1 MYAFLD
7 RVDSVYWARVRDLLN
22 DWFSRLPCGMRDDV
36 SARWRSGDNGQAQAA
51 FWEMY
56 LFEAHRRAG
65 YEVEPH
71 PEIAGEDK
79 RPDFLV
85 TRREDGAS
93 FYLEA
98 TMASR
103 WSDADAADE
112 RRRRAI
118 FERIDTA
125 LDSPN
130 FFLEIRFEREGAEL
144 PSDVELVRPL
154 SAWLQTLDPDEV
166 GERLKAASRLAKIPM
181 CVVEARGWIIR
192 LRAVPKKVEA
202 RGGTGRPLGVF
213 PGKAGV
219 VDEQAPIVSALRRKA
234 TRYGELDRPYVVA
247 VLVDRVFADEEDVA
261 EALFAKVQLA
271 LDGESQL
278 LSGEPMREPQSLWR
292 RGNTPR
298 NTRVSAV
305 LSAIHL
311 SSHVVARSMPRLW
324 HNPWARR
331 PIEVDLPWPATMVD
345 LSTGEMTR
353 SGAHVEPLRLPADW
367 PGPEEPFPRHRR

>member
-1 MYAFLD
+1 M
-7 RVDSVYWARVRDLLN
+7 
-22 DWFSRLPCGMRDDV
+22 
-36 SARWRSGDNGQAQAA
+36 
-51 FWEMY
+51 
-56 LFEAHRRAG
+56 
-65 YEVEPH
+65 
-71 PEIAGEDK
+71 
-79 RPDFLV
+79 
-85 TRREDGAS
+85 
-93 FYLEA
+93 
-98 TMASR
+98 
-103 WSDADAADE
+103 
-112 RRRRAI
+112 
-118 FERIDTA
+118 
-125 LDSPN
+125 
-130 FFLEIRFEREGAEL
+130 
-144 PSDVELVRPL
+144 
-154 SAWLQTLDPDEV
+154 
-166 GERLKAASRLAKIPM
+166 
-181 CVVEARGWIIR
+181 
-192 LRAVPKKVEA
+192 
-202 RGGTGRPLGVF
+202 F

-278 LSGEPMREPQSLWR
+278 LSGEPMREPQGLWR

-353 SGAHVEPLRLPADW
+353 SGAHVEPHELLRLPADW